1 VEEALLNVA
10 READLYEIFHKTW
23 QAENPNFL
31 VCLPLWLPFLPTNCG
46 VPFTTLPESLTS
58 LTTHLCSP
66 ACPPSPWEQKGF
78 DGNLRNLMVIVWELD
93 EDKSILMGTI
103 WELDGKSSPNPFK
116 KIRNIPGGHVCAT
129 QLAHP
134 LKTQETLALPTCFIL
149 TCFLF
154 LTNCLGQGRKLD
166 GAS

>member
-1 VEEALLNVA
+1 
-10 READLYEIFHKTW
+10 
-23 QAENPNFL
+23 
-31 VCLPLWLPFLPTNCG
+31 
-46 VPFTTLPESLTS
+46 
-58 LTTHLCSP
+58 
-66 ACPPSPWEQKGF
+66 
-78 DGNLRNLMVIVWELD
+78 MVIVWELD